1 MLTSNY
7 KVEVSHPIHNNKN
20 TLESIISLFKCD
32 WDYWES

>member
-20 TLESIISLFKCD
+20 TLESIISLFER
-32 WDYWES
+32 YWS